1 MRMQHGIAADGD
13 VLTDGDECADGGVLT
28 DLRRRRD
35 GRGGMDARR
44 GARRLVEEFQSAGE
58 IVVGIRGEQ
67 SREARHRVGR
77 EDGAG
82 ARVLQFV
89 GVARVGEEREMSL
102 AGLLHAEDAGDFER
116 RIALQRAPQ
125 GGGKFV

>member
-1 MRMQHGIAADGD
+1 MQHGIAADGD

-58 IVVGIRGEQ
+58 IVVAE
-67 SREARHRVGR
+67 SRVARPGTGLAART
-77 EDGAG
+77 AL
-82 ARVLQFV
+82 ARVFF
-89 GVARVGEEREMSL
+89 SL
-102 AGLLHAEDAGDFER
+102 WA
-116 RIALQRAPQ
+116 
-125 GGGKFV
+125 